1 MQADDIAIYD
11 TVYGLEEDP
20 EASPVQIKRELE
32 QGAETYVL
40 FTSASTVK
48 GFAAAAG
55 DIAYTDVQAICI
67 GAQTKAAA
75 DAYGMQTYMAE
86 CATIDSLIEKLEE
99 VHREKRMNNRKEEA
113 SWI

>member
-86 CATIDSLIEKLEE
+86 RATIDSLIEKLEE